1 MSSKKRFDY
10 LIKIS
15 LIVFVLVLIFG
26 IMLKSI
32 MPKDLIDNY
41 RFLSTMNL
49 KERFIRGIKIIE
61 FYKIEYQLGIIKRTV
76 ILDILNIFVF
86 IPFGMLVTH
95 FFKKRRI
102 VKVTVVT
109 FFLSLIIELFQL
121 IFIIGSFMLNDLI
134 FNVLGGIIG
143 SVIYLTV
150 VKKEQYKVYN
160 ILLIVFLLI
169 ISGVLI
175 YLIIN
180 FLINIDVYCNI
191 LLENK

>member
-61 FYKIEYQLGIIKRTV
+61 FYKIEYK
-76 ILDILNIFVF
+76 
-86 IPFGMLVTH
+86 
-95 FFKKRRI
+95 
-102 VKVTVVT
+102 
-109 FFLSLIIELFQL
+109 LS
-121 IFIIGSFMLNDLI
+121 
-134 FNVLGGIIG
+134 
-143 SVIYLTV
+143 
-150 VKKEQYKVYN
+150 N
-160 ILLIVFLLI
+160 ILFVGLSF
-169 ISGVLI
+169 VLE
-175 YLIIN
+175 
-180 FLINIDVYCNI
+180 I
-191 LLENK
+191 LKS